1 MTKNGILTK
10 ETKKNYYYFFPG
22 LFLSN
27 MSIVVAL
34 VLWPFLKLRWR
45 IE

>member
-1 MTKNGILTK
+1 MSKNGILTK
-10 ETKKNYYYFFPG
+10 ETIKSYYYFFPG

-27 MSIVVAL
+27 MSIVGAL